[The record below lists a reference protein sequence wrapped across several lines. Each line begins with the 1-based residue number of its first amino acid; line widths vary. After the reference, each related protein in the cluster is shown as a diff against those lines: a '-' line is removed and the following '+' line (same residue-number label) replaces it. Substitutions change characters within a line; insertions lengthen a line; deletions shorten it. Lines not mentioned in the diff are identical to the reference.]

1 MQRKHES
8 GIEPFSDLD
17 QPPLPV
23 APPPFVPPL
32 WMVLAASVIIMAGMS
47 FGRDVLLPLALSLL
61 LSFLVA
67 PLVARLSRL
76 GFPRVLAALS
86 AVILTVGIAFAI
98 VTFMAMQ
105 VVELAAKLP
114 TYQSNIEH
122 KIESLRVQ
130 PDGTVDRVLRM
141 IYRIDS
147 KLKGSKET
155 DTDAPDEESLQPAPA
170 SKEPPP
176 TINPLEVLGTFLNST
191 LGPLTTAGMVTI
203 FMFFILLERED
214 IRNRI
219 IRLLGNRPGQML
231 SSTQALDDAA
241 NRVSRYL
248 MMQLAVNVTYGIPIG
263 IGLYVIGVPNAILWG
278 VLAVV
283 LRFVPYVGP
292 IVAAA
297 SPIALAF
304 AVDPGWSMIVWTV
317 LLYVIVELISNN
329 FVETMAYG
337 TSTGISSV
345 GILLSAVFWGW
356 LWGPIGLLMATP
368 MTVCLVVLGRHI
380 PTLSFFPLLLSD
392 QSALPLHGVIYQRL
406 LAMDSDEPDELVQK
420 YLTSHRLEEFY
431 DSVMLPLLA
440 MVEEEQAH
448 RPLAPSHRAFIM
460 EEVRNLMADA
470 ADHADPNGGSTAT
483 CHDSKVPNILTTK
496 SKWEPATAADL
507 PSLVLC
513 VPAHDETDELVACM
527 LSILL
532 QQQGTTAI
540 TLSSRMLSSERLD
553 RIDALNPRV
562 VCISALPPYAAFH
575 ARHSINRIRQRFPHL
590 RIVVGFWGLT
600 PPPTELE
607 SRLKHAGAQVVVRT
621 LSKAI
626 EELGL
631 RNNTPAVNPAAAD
644 ELKPS

>member
-329 FVETMAYG
+329 FIETMAYG

-483 CHDSKVPNILTTK
+483 CQDSKIPNILTTK

>member
-283 LRFVPYVGP
+283 LRFIPYVGP

-329 FVETMAYG
+329 FIETMAYG

-483 CHDSKVPNILTTK
+483 CQDSKIPNMLTTK

-590 RIVVGFWGLT
+590 RIVVGCWGLT